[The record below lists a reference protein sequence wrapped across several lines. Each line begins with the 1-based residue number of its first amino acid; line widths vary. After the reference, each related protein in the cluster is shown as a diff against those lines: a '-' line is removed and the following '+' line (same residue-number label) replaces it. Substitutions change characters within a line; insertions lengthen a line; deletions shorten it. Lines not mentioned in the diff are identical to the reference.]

1 MILESVNVGPMDVN
15 CYILASKENAQAII
29 IDPGDQPGKINQ
41 ILKKYKL
48 RASFIINT
56 HGHYDHIGAD
66 DKFGVP
72 VYIHSEDLAFLKD
85 PKLNL
90 SAFFSIA
97 YNINSEIKLLHENEI
112 IGLDDIELKILH
124 IPGHTPGG
132 VALQMIKPIDSIV
145 FSGDTLFC
153 HGLGRS
159 DLEGGD
165 EALLIKSIKEKLFS
179 LSDETIVYPGHG
191 PSSTIGDEKRNNPFF
206 NEQITYGSP
215 ERDT

>member
-1 MILESVNVGPMDVN
+1 MILESLSVGPMGSN

-41 ILKKYKL
+41 ALKKHKL
-48 RASFIINT
+48 NASFIINT

-66 DKFGVP
+66 DEFGVP
-72 VYIHSEDLAFLKD
+72 VYIHPADLAFLKD

-90 SAFFSIA
+90 SAFFSIN
-97 YNINSEIKLLHENEI
+97 YNSSSEIKLLHDNDI
-112 IGLDDIELKILH
+112 IGLDDIQLKILH

-132 VALQMIKPIDSIV
+132 VALQMLKPTGSIV
-145 FSGDTLFC
+145 FTGDTLFS
-153 HGLGRS
+153 HGIGRS

-165 EALLIKSIKEKLFS
+165 EALLIKSIKEKLLT

-191 PSSTIGDEKRNNPFF
+191 PSSTIGEEKRNNPFL
-206 NEQITYGSP
+206 E
-215 ERDT
+215 